1 MPIKR
6 EWSAKYRD
14 TPLPDSLIKRK
25 PDIVL
30 IDADDHPIVT
40 WRTVSAIAE
49 ITSHVYEVGKLVR
62 TVVDK
67 SYIILTMQANRVFVL
82 ILSVW
87 GRHKFWLTISD
98 CEGQLCL
105 MVYDLSDFRPI
116 NLSLDFLRLIVGF
129 CFTDTQYVGYDPT
142 MITDKYGIVKSI
154 KCCSKFYDDVRTIYG
169 TQSFVGR
176 ATHVWEWST
185 SRSTSSSRIPGSRKP
200 TL

>member
-6 EWSAKYRD
+6 GWSAKYCD
-14 TPLPDSLIKRK
+14 TPLPDSPIKRK
-25 PDIVL
+25 PNIVL

-67 SYIILTMQANRVFVL
+67 SYIILTMQANHVFVL

-116 NLSLDFLRLIVGF
+116 NLSLDFLQLIVGF
-129 CFTDTQYVGYDPT
+129 CFTDTQYVSYDPT
-142 MITDKYGIVKSI
+142 MITDKYGIVKLI
-154 KCCSKFYDDVRTIYG
+154 KCCSKFYDVVCTIYG